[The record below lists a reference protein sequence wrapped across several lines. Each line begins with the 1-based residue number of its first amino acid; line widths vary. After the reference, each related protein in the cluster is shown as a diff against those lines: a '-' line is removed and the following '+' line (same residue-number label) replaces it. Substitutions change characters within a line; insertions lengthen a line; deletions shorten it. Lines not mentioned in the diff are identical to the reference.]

1 MGTHKIKI
9 FILTYRDSEALNAN
23 LASLFAS
30 DYDTSN
36 TEINI
41 INNHSV
47 EFKLNEEY
55 KNKVIV
61 HHQSLRADWS
71 CGTPARDWNQAIV
84 LGFKSLKDP
93 ACEQLILCQDD
104 CVWDRDWKSRLDSI
118 HQTYDFYQCSWGD
131 CFMSFL
137 PSAIVKIG
145 LFDERMCT
153 LGYYEGDFFLRAY
166 LYNREKSSIN
176 DYHHKRVWNPT
187 EAVAARPNSH
197 VNTPRLM
204 SYSQAVFFLKWPG
217 YPKINLTWN
226 WQETLFKHTPTHSAI
241 ACFIMYP
248 YFECDIENL
257 KDKNYVLPSS

>member
-1 MGTHKIKI
+1 MGTYKIKI

-30 DYDTSN
+30 DWDPSN

-84 LGFKSLKDP
+84 VGFKSLKEP

-104 CVWDRDWKSRLDSI
+104 CVWDKEWKSRLDRI

-176 DYHHKRVWNPT
+176 DYHHKRVWQPT

-197 VNTPRLM
+197 VKTPKLM

-226 WQETLFKHTPTHSAI
+226 WQETLFKHTPMHSAI
-241 ACFIMYP
+241 PCFIMYP